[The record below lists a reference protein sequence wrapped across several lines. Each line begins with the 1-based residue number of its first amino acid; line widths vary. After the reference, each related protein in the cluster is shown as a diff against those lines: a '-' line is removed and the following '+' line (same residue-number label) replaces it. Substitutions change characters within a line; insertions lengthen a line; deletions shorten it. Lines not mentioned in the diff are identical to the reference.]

1 MNTIKTDLAH
11 LAGASHETILASAEK
26 AKEAFER
33 LYTIVARLRA
43 EDGCP
48 WDREQTPASIRNNII
63 EEAYE
68 LVEAISDRD
77 PPHVREE
84 VGDLFMLASMVSWM
98 YEQNSD
104 FSASEALEEVSQKL
118 IRRHPHVFGESDA
131 DTPDKVVEQW
141 NLIKEKV
148 EGKRKKDSILDD
160 VPRHLPPMERAY
172 KLQKK
177 AAKVGF
183 DWQKAHGEAENPP
196 DGLWEK
202 IQEEIQE
209 TREALKTDSE
219 EQVEEEIGDL
229 LFSLVNLAR
238 HHGVEPSLAL
248 QKANEKFAR
257 RFIHVEKA
265 MKKAQLPMDAEHL
278 QQMDLYWEEAK
289 SQEQLTR
296 KSENQ

>member
-1 MNTIKTDLAH
+1 MNSQKFDLAS
-11 LAGASHETILASAEK
+11 LAGSSWKTIYASAGK
-26 AKEAFER
+26 AKDAFER

-43 EDGCP
+43 DDGCP
-48 WDREQTPASIRNNII
+48 WDREQTPTSIRNNII

-84 VGDLFMLASMVSWM
+84 VGDLFMLACMVSWM

-104 FSASEALEEVSQKL
+104 FTAYEALEEVSLKL

-160 VPRHLPPMERAY
+160 VPRHLPPLERAY

-183 DWQKAHGEAENPP
+183 DWQAMTDTDTQPE
-196 DGLWEK
+196 GLWEK
-202 IQEEIQE
+202 LQEEILE
-209 TREALKTDSE
+209 TRDALQTQNQEKI
-219 EQVEEEIGDL
+219 EEEIGDL
-229 LFSLVNLAR
+229 LFSIVNIAR
-238 HHGVEPSLAL
+238 HYQVEPSLAL

-265 MKKAQLPMDAEHL
+265 MKKAHIPMDADHL
-278 QQMDLYWEEAK
+278 QDMDLLWEEAK
-289 SQEQLTR
+289 SQEHSAHGKETQ
-296 KSENQ
+296 